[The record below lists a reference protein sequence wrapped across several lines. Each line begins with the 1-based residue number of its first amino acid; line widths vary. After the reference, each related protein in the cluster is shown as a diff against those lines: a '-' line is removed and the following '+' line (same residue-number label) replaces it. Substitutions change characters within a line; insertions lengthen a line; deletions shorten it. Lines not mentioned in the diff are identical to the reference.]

1 MSEEEKK
8 FAYISWVIA
17 GYIQDGMKVDK
28 AIDMVLGQGTYK
40 RLVDE
45 VYDEQNQR
53 EVVHQLLFAGDH
65 STDEC

>member
-8 FAYISWVIA
+8 FVYISTVIA
-17 GYIQDGMKVDK
+17 GYIQDGMRVDK

-45 VYDEQNQR
+45 VYDELNKK
-53 EVVHQLLFAGDH
+53 EMV
-65 STDEC
+65 